1 MGKIGCFSLLT
12 LIAGGILA
20 ASYWIGILQDL
31 KYEIIL
37 PSRGRLAKRKIES
50 KLNADCFE
58 RYWEYG
64 KTYCEGGKVSGNYYF
79 IYFKKNPDFLE
90 PFFGKFNII
99 DIKFPKAN
107 TLDEAFMY
115 VSDML
120 SNKILGIERRISEE
134 KLSVLEKE
142 IRNSGIT
149 PEIETELFKIFNPF
163 LGEEKTRRIID
174 IATDENLSAE
184 EAIKRFIDEVPTNL
198 SSEEEKFVKDVVKK
212 ILEHPKVKENY

>member
-1 MGKIGCFSLLT
+1 
-12 LIAGGILA
+12 
-20 ASYWIGILQDL
+20 
-31 KYEIIL
+31 
-37 PSRGRLAKRKIES
+37 
-50 KLNADCFE
+50 
-58 RYWEYG
+58 
-64 KTYCEGGKVSGNYYF
+64 
-79 IYFKKNPDFLE
+79 
-90 PFFGKFNII
+90 
-99 DIKFPKAN
+99 
-107 TLDEAFMY
+107 MY

-184 EAIKRFIDEVPTNL
+184 EATKRFIDEVPTNL